1 MRDLLELEQE
11 SAPGEGEE
19 DNSSA
24 DGVWFEAGQAGRE
37 YRVRKSEL
45 NRDSKGD
52 AGRSIDRRALSSA
65 LHFHY
70 NSHGRAVRKRSKKGR
85 KKEVTEGIKQKLQ
98 SELDELESELRVH
111 LPREIKRAKEF
122 GDLRENAEYHA
133 ALARQQFV
141 QARIRDLRQRLSEV
155 SSIDLSRVP
164 HDRVAYGSTVVLF
177 DTDTEEEITY
187 RLVTAE
193 ESDPDAGL
201 ISTTSP
207 VGRSLMGHEEGDE
220 VKVVTPSG
228 ARRFEIRSLTTLHDQ
243 PEG

>member
-1 MRDLLELEQE
+1 
-11 SAPGEGEE
+11 
-19 DNSSA
+19 
-24 DGVWFEAGQAGRE
+24 
-37 YRVRKSEL
+37 
-45 NRDSKGD
+45 
-52 AGRSIDRRALSSA
+52 
-65 LHFHY
+65 
-70 NSHGRAVRKRSKKGR
+70 
-85 KKEVTEGIKQKLQ
+85 VTEGIKQKLQ
-98 SELDELESELRVH
+98 KELDELDNELRVH
-111 LPREIKRAKEF
+111 LPQQIKTAKEW

-164 HDRVAYGSTVVLF
+164 YDKAAYGSTLVLF

-207 VGRSLMGHEEGDE
+207 VGRSLMGREEGDE
-220 VKVVTPSG
+220 VRVVTPAG
-228 ARRFEIRSLTTLHDQ
+228 ARRFEIRRLTTLHDQ
-243 PEG
+243 PAEVSEGKE

>member
-1 MRDLLELEQE
+1 M
-11 SAPGEGEE
+11 
-19 DNSSA
+19 
-24 DGVWFEAGQAGRE
+24 
-37 YRVRKSEL
+37 
-45 NRDSKGD
+45 
-52 AGRSIDRRALSSA
+52 
-65 LHFHY
+65 
-70 NSHGRAVRKRSKKGR
+70 
-85 KKEVTEGIKQKLQ
+85 TEGIKQKLQ
-98 SELDELESELRVH
+98 GELDELESELRVH

-177 DTDTEEEITY
+177 DTDSEEEITY

-207 VGRSLMGHEEGDE
+207 VGRSLMGREEGDE
-220 VKVVTPSG
+220 VRVVTPAG
-228 ARRFEIRSLTTLHDQ
+228 ARNFEIKKLTTLHD
-243 PEG
+243 ETAAEE